1 MEMDIFS
8 IWNMMGG
15 LALFLYGM
23 HLLGNGLS
31 QAAGG
36 RMESILSKMTD
47 HPLKAVLLGAGATA
61 AIQSSSATTVMV
73 VSFVNAGVMQLQHYR
88 HLLDFKPFWD
98 RKQQLLPKDAKTR
111 GLLPPPGNG
120 RGYLPDILQVRKK
133 EGRWWDFIRLCHP
146 DARHG

>member
-61 AIQSSSATTVMV
+61 AI
-73 VSFVNAGVMQLQHYR
+73 
-88 HLLDFKPFWD
+88 
-98 RKQQLLPKDAKTR
+98 
-111 GLLPPPGNG
+111 
-120 RGYLPDILQVRKK
+120 
-133 EGRWWDFIRLCHP
+133 
-146 DARHG
+146 